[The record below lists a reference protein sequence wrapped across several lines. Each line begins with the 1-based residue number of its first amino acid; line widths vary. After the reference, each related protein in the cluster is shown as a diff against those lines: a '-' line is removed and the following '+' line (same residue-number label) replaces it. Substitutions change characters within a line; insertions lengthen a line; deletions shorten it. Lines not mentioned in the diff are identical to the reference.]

1 MRRSQDDAQPALPG
15 AVTTRCVHCHRRLVA
30 GARCPAHP
38 ELMASGPAHADAL
51 PRAIA
56 GMPVLGL
63 LGRGGCAAVYLA
75 RRGDE
80 LVAIKV
86 AHQPADARLA
96 REAAILCALGPP
108 TTPRFLDEGR
118 MRDGRPFAVMEYV
131 GQDSL
136 SMRLAERDH
145 ACVEPA
151 GAGRMLLALCEAIER
166 MHAIGGVVHRDL
178 KPENIVFRPDGR
190 VALID
195 FGLAR
200 RLHEPGGAQKLTR
213 AGERLGT
220 HHYMAPEQWLGDG
233 AVDARTDVYALG
245 AVLFEMLTGRPP
257 FVGNLAAVRRGHTT
271 GRCPRPS
278 ELAAVPAALDDVV
291 LGCLAKKPDDR
302 YQRALDVA
310 AAFQLA
316 LAGAGSEQRGEP
328 QAHEPLRA
336 QAEVVLVALRTAAP
350 APQVAALLEPED
362 AVLACVERDGE
373 SSLHVVALPWA
384 PSIRAGLASARRLAA
399 LARVELAPD
408 GPIVLHVAELAVRHR
423 RGRVRLAGAALQR
436 PGAWFAPGPAAPAT
450 PAAAGGFWATP
461 AAAWYLEAGAAEQ
474 ADPAGLL
481 YLDAEP
487 PEVELYEI
495 DPRSVPLR
503 GRDEL
508 FAAALDDIRGALTSA
523 RPVLWTLEGA
533 EGLGKTQ
540 AQQALARLLR
550 SEHEADVF
558 YVRARATRGPHG
570 VLRSLCRLALGLPEG
585 LVTAPAL
592 AAAWGELGCAPSPAG
607 VAALAVLLAAP
618 GHAPGQAPPGSP
630 VQAAPG
636 ALRQAA
642 AAALA
647 QALVHRARRR
657 PLVILLDDA
666 HWADPATLDALER
679 ATMAGVSAPL
689 AVCASTRPALFT
701 LRPRWGDRA
710 AASRRMTLAPLDA
723 AATRALLGDLLRPVE
738 FVPAP
743 VVERLHGL
751 SGGIPLHVVE
761 LARMVRTSG
770 AIRRH
775 RGLDG
780 YYIAADE
787 LLAGGDAP
795 MAARLARRALA
806 GVPAPLVPL
815 AELCALVGAAEALS
829 EADARGI
836 QAALRVQ
843 VRSSA
848 PAARPAAKI
857 ARPAAVG
864 ATSDDV
870 TDTAPGTDPDAAPG
884 TAPDAAPAMGPDSGP
899 DTAPDTA
906 IDALCELDVS
916 VGLARLERHGVL
928 LAGAQGYRLRHPMLA
943 RALVSAIPAPRRW
956 RLHAAVLAHGQRA
969 AMAGERLAYHA
980 AQAGDG
986 TLAAVLH
993 LEQAEDARAR
1003 HDYVAA
1009 ENQYTLALA
1018 HASPASAAGEAAI
1031 SGRGRVRYR
1040 LQRFGDALADLRRAR
1055 ALAEAREDE
1064 HACVSL
1070 LLEEST
1076 VLDWCHAY
1084 AEAEPVAAEA
1094 AERAGLLGEPRLLA
1108 AADLA
1113 LGRLC
1118 YRREDLASAIP
1129 LLEHAATRAALL
1141 CEDETRVIALLLLAP
1156 ALAYADRRD
1165 QAAACFEEAMALCTA
1180 TGDEFHLAVA
1190 HINRQVLWMKEY
1202 EIDRA
1207 VADLEAC
1214 MELSRRLGNAQLER
1228 PATFNLAELLYWRG
1242 DMDAALRLARRSH
1255 DMQQRFVR
1263 EPVYDEALL
1272 LARILWRSDPDAARA
1287 HMDWMAAHCRR
1298 DNWPP
1303 HARVLHAMME
1313 QVLAALACSRID
1325 RATWETLVA
1334 QAQAHA
1340 PLDEHREILVTVVEL
1355 ACRCGQPGE
1364 ARHWMQRARA
1374 VARDARLWIGR
1385 LDEIA
1390 RQWTVTDCDA
1400 ADHANDAPAGDGTEH
1415 ASRA

>member
-1 MRRSQDDAQPALPG
+1 MRRSQDAAPPALPG
-15 AVTTRCVHCHRRLVA
+15 AATTRCSLCHRRLVA

-38 ELMASGPAHADAL
+38 ELLAAGPAHADAL
-51 PRAIA
+51 PPAIA
-56 GMPVLGL
+56 DMPVLGL

-86 AHQPADARLA
+86 AHQLSDARLA
-96 REAAILCALGPP
+96 REAAILRALGPP
-108 TTPRFLDEGR
+108 TTPRFVDEGR
-118 MRDGRPFAVMEYV
+118 MPDGRPFAVMEYV
-131 GQDSL
+131 GLDSL
-136 SMRLAERDH
+136 ALRLAERDR

-166 MHAIGGVVHRDL
+166 IHAIGGVVHRDL
-178 KPENIVFRPDGR
+178 KPENIVFRSDGR

-200 RLHEPGGAQKLTR
+200 RLHEHGGAPPLTR

-233 AVDARTDVYALG
+233 AVDARTDIYALG

-278 ELAAVPAALDDVV
+278 ELAAVPAALDEVV
-291 LGCLAKKPDDR
+291 LGCLAKKPGDR

-316 LAGAGSEQRGEP
+316 LAGAGGEERGEP
-328 QAHEPLRA
+328 SAHEPLRA

-350 APQVAALLEPED
+350 APQIAALLEPED
-362 AVLACVERDGE
+362 AVLACVARDGE
-373 SSLHVVALPWA
+373 GSLHVVALPWA

-399 LARVELAPD
+399 LARAELTPA

-423 RGRVRLAGAALQR
+423 RGRVRLAGGALQR
-436 PGAWFAPGPAAPAT
+436 PAAWCASAGPD
-450 PAAAGGFWATP
+450 GFWATP
-461 AAAWYLEAGAAEQ
+461 AAARHLDGPVAEQ
-474 ADPAGLL
+474 ADPQGFV

-495 DPRSVPLR
+495 DPWSVPLR

-508 FAAALDDIRGALTSA
+508 LSAALDEIRSTLA
-523 RPVLWTLEGA
+523 RAQPLLWTLEGA

-540 AQQALARLLR
+540 ALHALARLLR
-550 SEHEADVF
+550 SEHEAAVF

-570 VLRSLCRLALGLPEG
+570 VLGSLCRLALGLPEG
-585 LVTAPAL
+585 PVDVPAL
-592 AAAWGELGCAPSPAG
+592 VAAWGELGCAPSPAG
-607 VAALAVLLAAP
+607 VAALAVLLGAPAP
-618 GHAPGQAPPGSP
+618 GPAPGQAGP

-647 QALVHRARRR
+647 QALVHRARLG

-679 ATMAGVSAPL
+679 ATMEGVGAPL
-689 AVCASTRPALFT
+689 VVCASARPALFT
-701 LRPRWGDRA
+701 LRPRWGDRS
-710 AASRRMTLAPLDA
+710 AASRRVALAPLDA

-751 SGGIPLHVVE
+751 AGGIPLYVVE
-761 LARMVRTSG
+761 LARMVRASG

-815 AELCALVGAAEALS
+815 AELCALVGAAEELS

-843 VRSSA
+843 LHGLA
-848 PAARPAAKI
+848 PAARAAQPAPPSAE
-857 ARPAAVG
+857 P
-864 ATSDDV
+864 
-870 TDTAPGTDPDAAPG
+870 DTASDTMTENERG
-884 TAPDAAPAMGPDSGP
+884 TAHGAPPDTVSSTAP
-899 DTAPDTA
+899 DTAPDGA
-906 IDALCELDVS
+906 LGALCELDIS
-916 VGLARLERHGVL
+916 IGLVRLERHGVL
-928 LAGAQGYRLRHPMLA
+928 LAGSQGYRLRHPMLA
-943 RALVSAIPAPRRW
+943 RALVAAIPAARRW
-956 RLHAAVLAHGQRA
+956 RLHAAVLAHGRRA
-969 AMAGERLAYHA
+969 AMGGERLAYHA

-986 TLAAVLH
+986 ALAAALH

-1009 ENQYTLALA
+1009 EDHYTRALT
-1018 HASPASAAGEAAI
+1018 HASPASAVGEAAI

-1055 ALAEAREDE
+1055 ALAEARGDE

-1070 LLEEST
+1070 LLEEAT
-1076 VLDWCHAY
+1076 VLDWCHAHV
-1084 AEAEPVAAEA
+1084 EAEPVAAEA
-1094 AERAGLLGEPRLLA
+1094 AQRAGQLGEPGLLA

-1113 LGRLC
+1113 LGRL
-1118 YRREDLASAIP
+1118 
-1129 LLEHAATRAALL
+1129 
-1141 CEDETRVIALLLLAP
+1141 
-1156 ALAYADRRD
+1156 
-1165 QAAACFEEAMALCTA
+1165 
-1180 TGDEFHLAVA
+1180 
-1190 HINRQVLWMKEY
+1190 
-1202 EIDRA
+1202 
-1207 VADLEAC
+1207 
-1214 MELSRRLGNAQLER
+1214 
-1228 PATFNLAELLYWRG
+1228 
-1242 DMDAALRLARRSH
+1242 
-1255 DMQQRFVR
+1255 
-1263 EPVYDEALL
+1263 
-1272 LARILWRSDPDAARA
+1272 
-1287 HMDWMAAHCRR
+1287 
-1298 DNWPP
+1298 
-1303 HARVLHAMME
+1303 
-1313 QVLAALACSRID
+1313 
-1325 RATWETLVA
+1325 
-1334 QAQAHA
+1334 
-1340 PLDEHREILVTVVEL
+1340 
-1355 ACRCGQPGE
+1355 
-1364 ARHWMQRARA
+1364 
-1374 VARDARLWIGR
+1374 
-1385 LDEIA
+1385 
-1390 RQWTVTDCDA
+1390 
-1400 ADHANDAPAGDGTEH
+1400 
-1415 ASRA
+1415 